1 MGWSRQF
8 IEKVRMR
15 QTLPLSLATSVTL
28 KSGRKGQ
35 IKLST
40 SNHNEKPHP
49 ATYKIFQMLWLRG
62 RGDSFKFIEV
72 IEDCDFNEAVLAD
85 RAGIIPS
92 NDDWIGGGA
101 GEDKRKD
108 LLKQQL

>member
-28 KSGRKGQ
+28 KCGPKVKLNCHFQ
-35 IKLST
+35 ITTKNPILLRT
-40 SNHNEKPHP
+40 KFSNACCGE
-49 ATYKIFQMLWLRG
+49 G
-62 RGDSFKFIEV
+62 GDSLEFIEV
-72 IEDCDFNEAVLAD
+72 IENCDFNEAVKKLAD

-92 NDDWIGGGA
+92 NDELNGGGA

-108 LLKQQL
+108 